1 MNEGLKEVVEQE
13 MEIGN
18 RGINLGCQTGVSYLP
33 DMIEYW
39 TFDHHRLWGTKGKPQ
54 SNQEE

>member
-13 MEIGN
+13 KWIGN

-33 DMIEYW
+33 DMIE
-39 TFDHHRLWGTKGKPQ
+39 
-54 SNQEE
+54 